1 MNKRFSRPRFQHVK
15 HACMVAASVSFAA
28 MFTSQ
33 PLWAKDI
40 SSQPNIVVI
49 LADDL
54 GYNDVGYTGETDI
67 KTPRID
73 DLAAQG
79 VQFTNG
85 YVTHPYCGPS
95 GLLSK
100 AKTLLKYQNQS

>member
-15 HACMVAASVSFAA
+15 RACMVAASVSFAA

-54 GYNDVGYTGETDI
+54 GYNDVGYTGETEI